1 MIPNQHND
9 KERGFSL
16 LEVLVALMVL
26 SIGLLGIATMQV
38 GSLRLGQDALFRTK
52 AVNLTA
58 DMADRIRA
66 NPGGSASYVAAANI
80 AQPATVCADNI
91 DGEAPASC
99 TPIQMAAWD
108 IFQWQQ
114 SIDQT
119 TASGLPGGN
128 GRIVRDGNTVPPTF
142 TITVNWVDRG
152 VDRNQTLVI
161 QQ

>member
-1 MIPNQHND
+1 MNHPTLLI
-9 KERGFSL
+9 KSLGFSL

-26 SIGLLGIATMQV
+26 SIGLLGIATLQV
-38 GSLRLGQDALFRTK
+38 DSLRLGQDALFRTK

-66 NPGGSASYVAAANI
+66 NPGGSASYVAAATI
-80 AQPATVCADNI
+80 GEPDTVCADDV
-91 DGEAPASC
+91 DGVAPASC

-114 SIDQT
+114 TLDAAA
-119 TASGLPGGN
+119 ASGLPEGN
-128 GRIVRDGNTVPPTF
+128 GRIVRDNTTNPPTF
-142 TITVNWVDRG
+142 TITVNWNDRG

>member
-1 MIPNQHND
+1 MIPNPHKSNV
-9 KERGFSL
+9 RGFSL
-16 LEVLVALMVL
+16 LEVLIALMVL
-26 SIGLLGIATMQV
+26 SIGLLGIATVQV
-38 GSLRLGQDALFRTK
+38 SSLRLGQDALFRTK

-80 AQPATVCADNI
+80 AEPATVCTDTV
-91 DGEAPASC
+91 DGAAPDSC
-99 TPIQMAAWD
+99 TPIAMAAWD

-114 SIDQT
+114 AIDQA

-128 GRIVRDGNTVPPTF
+128 GRIVRDDTTNPPTF

-152 VDRNQTLVI
+152 TNLNQTLVI